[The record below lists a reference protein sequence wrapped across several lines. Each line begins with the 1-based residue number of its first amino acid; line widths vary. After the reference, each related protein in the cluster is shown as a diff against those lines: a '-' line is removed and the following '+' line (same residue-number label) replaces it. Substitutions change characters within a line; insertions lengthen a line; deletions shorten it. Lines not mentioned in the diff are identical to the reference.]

1 MRIIAA
7 ALAIFFGIVGQGVS
21 HAADYPTRPIRMIVG
36 YGAGGSTDLAARVVA
51 AHMEKSLGQPIVV
64 ENRVGGNGA
73 VGTSAVNNAAPDGY
87 TLAMTS
93 GSILTVM
100 PWSVDIGFDPLKM
113 SFIGST
119 HESLYAQFVKG
130 DAPWKTIQEM
140 VAYAKENPNKLI
152 FANSGGFGLPD
163 ISMGQLAKAAGGFN
177 YRTLPTTGG
186 AEQVVKLLAGDAH
199 TEPNSA
205 APTMQHYRAGAMR
218 ALMVLSPA
226 WPELEK
232 MGVPLSKDVYGFS
245 VRNLAAI
252 VGPPGLPEDIRK
264 KLEDAL
270 HTAMTDKDVLVQME
284 KVGELIRYR
293 SGKETLDDAIQVQAE
308 QKVVGEMLGKLL
320 KK

>member
-1 MRIIAA
+1 MRIFAA
-7 ALAIFFGIVGQGVS
+7 ALAALLGIAGGTTAQ
-21 HAADYPTRPIRMIVG
+21 AADYPVRPIRMIVG

-51 AHMEKSLGQPIVV
+51 AHMEKTLGQPVLV
-64 ENRVGGNGA
+64 ENRTGGNGA
-73 VGTSAVNNAAPDGY
+73 VGTSAVFNSPPDGY

-100 PWSVDIGFDPLKM
+100 PWSVDIGFDPLTM

-140 VAYAKENPNKLI
+140 VAYAKSNPNKLV
-152 FANSGGFGLPD
+152 FTNSGGFGLPD
-163 ISMGQLAKAAGGFN
+163 ISMAQLARAAGGFT

-186 AEQVVKLLAGDAH
+186 AEQVVKLLAGDAQ
-199 TEPNSA
+199 TTPNSA
-205 APTMQHYRAGAMR
+205 APTMAHYRTNSLR
-218 ALMVLSPA
+218 ALMILSPA

-252 VGPPGLPEDIRK
+252 VGPPGLPEDIRQ
-264 KLEDAL
+264 KLEGAL
-270 HTAMTDKDVLVQME
+270 RKAMGDKDVLVQME
-284 KVGELIRYR
+284 KVGELIRFR
-293 SGKETLDDAIQVQAE
+293 TGKQTHDDAVQVQAE
-308 QKVVGEMLGKLL
+308 QKIVGEQLGKLL